1 MKRPSLTRRRVCSA
15 AALWLTASLAL
26 TGCADNLSGS
36 GVPTSG
42 GSASM
47 AAVEPSQELFA
58 QLPADVQQSKKIVV
72 GNSPTYKP
80 VEFLEGGKISG
91 LDIDLFNAVGKRLGV
106 EVEWKQS
113 PFDQILI
120 GIQAKKYDV
129 GVSAFTVTKERE
141 QSVNMV
147 SYLSAGSL
155 WAVAKGNPDQ
165 LEAGKPCGRTIA
177 VQTGTVQ
184 EQEMKAA
191 QAGCGAQRIKLL
203 SFTDQGE
210 ATAALV
216 QGRAQAIAADSPI
229 ALYAIKM
236 SGDKIEQLGESYDA
250 APYGVVVPKQQT
262 EFAEAIR
269 QAYDDIEASG
279 HYEAILAEW
288 NQSDGAIDAFEVN
301 P

>member
-1 MKRPSLTRRRVCSA
+1 MKHPRPARAVGLLAIGSL
-15 AALWLTASLAL
+15 LLA
-26 TGCADNLSGS
+26 TGCADNLTGS
-36 GVPTSG
+36 GMPTTR
-42 GSASM
+42 ASSSLPPIE
-47 AAVEPSQELFA
+47 ASQELFA
-58 QLPADVQQSKKIVV
+58 KLPADIQKSRRIVV

-80 VEFLEGGKISG
+80 VEFLEGGKTAG
-91 LDIDLFNAVGKRLGV
+91 LDVDLFEAVGDRLGV

-120 GIQAKKYDV
+120 GIQARKYDV

-141 QSVNMV
+141 KSVTMV

-155 WAVAKGNPDQ
+155 WAVAKGNPQQ
-165 LEAGKPCGRTIA
+165 LEQGKPCGRTIA

-184 EQEMKAA
+184 EAEMKAA
-191 QAGCGAQRIKLL
+191 QAGCGSNRINLL

-216 QGRAQAIAADSPI
+216 SGRAQAIAADSPI

-250 APYGVVVPKQQT
+250 APYGVVVPKAQT

-269 QAYDDIEASG
+269 QAFDDVRASG
-279 HYEAILAEW
+279 HYDQVLAEW
-288 NQSDGAIDAFEVN
+288 GQADGAIDSFQVN

>member
-1 MKRPSLTRRRVCSA
+1 MKRPIATRA
-15 AALWLTASLAL
+15 IGLLAL
-26 TGCADNLSGS
+26 GGLMLGSGCADNLSGS
-36 GVPTSG
+36 GLPTTSG
-42 GSASM
+42 GASLP
-47 AAVEPSQELFA
+47 AIEASQELFTK
-58 QLPADVQQSKKIVV
+58 LPADVQQSKKIVV

-80 VEFLEGGKISG
+80 VEFLEGGRTAG

-106 EVEWKQS
+106 AVEWQQS

-155 WAVAKGNPDQ
+155 WAVRKGNPDG
-165 LEAGKPCGRTIA
+165 LEAGRPCGRTMA

-191 QAGCGAQRIKLL
+191 QKGCGSNRIKLL

-216 QGRAQAIAADSPI
+216 NGRAQAIAADSPI

-236 SGDKIEQLGESYDA
+236 SGDSIEQLGESYDA
-250 APYGVVVPKQQT
+250 APYGVVVPKEQT
-262 EFAEAIR
+262 QFAEAIR
-269 QAYDDIEASG
+269 QAYVDLRASG
-279 HYEAILAEW
+279 HYDAILATW
-288 NQSDGAIDAFEVN
+288 NQSDGAVDAFEVN